1 MNQTENIYRHVA
13 HCLALDVTNVKRTLQ
28 LLEDGASVPFI
39 ARYRKEATGLLDE
52 VAIASIRDA
61 YKTQIEFVKRRQAI
75 TDSLS
80 KRELLNAS
88 LENKLRDAQSLN
100 QLEDIYLP
108 YRPKKRTRGAIARER
123 GLEPLAMQLFAQSNK
138 PLYPERF
145 IVPEKSVFT
154 VKDALAGARDIL
166 AERYNEDQ
174 LMRDEL
180 RNVFRKKATVKS
192 HVVLKQREHAAKFKD
207 YFDWQEPVAKIPG
220 HRLLALF
227 RGEAEKMLHVSFRP
241 DEEEAIRLL
250 VTRIVKHSAHRQ
262 EIIHAI
268 TDCYKRLLAPSL
280 ENELR
285 QELKKKADKEAIK
298 IFAENLREILLAAPL
313 GQKRVLAL
321 DPGFRTGAKL
331 VCLDSQGQLQ
341 YTTTIYPTH
350 GEKQQATAAKVVS
363 DLVKHYSI
371 EAIAIGNGTASRET
385 EAFIRKLDLGK
396 DLIVTT
402 VNEDGASIY
411 SASESARTEFPN
423 QDITVRGA
431 ISIGR
436 RLQDPL
442 AELVK
447 IDPKSIGVGQ
457 YQHDV
462 NQAELKKGLEDV
474 VISCVNSVGVELNT
488 ASLALLTYVSGLGPS
503 LAANIVSW
511 REQQG
516 AFVDRNELLKV
527 PRLGAKA
534 YEQAAGFLRIR
545 TSSNPLDASGVHPE
559 SYAIVAQ
566 MAEDSLVTI
575 KELMRSESA
584 RKRIQLDRYRSDG
597 VGLPTLEDILTELSK
612 PGRDPRKTFA
622 SVAFADHVQS
632 FDDLEA
638 DMVLPAIIT
647 NVTSFGAFADI
658 GVHQDGLIHIS
669 QLANTFVKEPSDIV
683 RVRQRVMVRI
693 IEIDHD
699 RKRISLSMK
708 GVPQEC

>member
-13 HCLALDVTNVKRTLQ
+13 HRLALDVNNVKRTLQ
-28 LLEDGASVPFI
+28 LLEDGATVPFI

-52 VAIASIRDA
+52 VAIGSIRDA
-61 YKTQIEFVKRRQAI
+61 YETQIEFVKRRQAI
-75 TDSLS
+75 TDSLR
-80 KRELLNAS
+80 KRELLDAS
-88 LENKLRDAQSLN
+88 LENKLGDAQSLN

-108 YRPKKRTRGAIARER
+108 YRPKRRTRGTIARER
-123 GLEPLAMQLFAQSNK
+123 GLEPLAMQLLTQTNE
-138 PLYPERF
+138 PLNPERY
-145 IVPEKSVFT
+145 ISPQKSVFT
-154 VKDALAGARDIL
+154 GKDALAGARDIL
-166 AERYNEDQ
+166 AERFNEDQ
-174 LMRDEL
+174 LIRDEL

-192 HVVLKQREHAAKFKD
+192 HVVLKKREQAAKFKD
-207 YFDWQEPVAKIPG
+207 YFDWQEPVAKMPG

-227 RGEAEKMLHVSFRP
+227 RGETEKMLHVSFRP
-241 DEEEAIRLL
+241 DEEEAIQLL
-250 VTRIVKHSAHRQ
+250 ITRIVKHSAYRQ
-262 EIIHAI
+262 EIIQAI

-285 QELKKKADKEAIK
+285 KELKDKADKEAIK
-298 IFAENLREILLAAPL
+298 IFAENLRELLLAPPL
-313 GQKRVLAL
+313 GQKRILAL

-385 EAFIRKLDLGK
+385 ETFIRKLDLGN
-396 DLIVTT
+396 DLLITT

-442 AELVK
+442 SELVK

-462 NQAELKKGLEDV
+462 NQTELKKCLEDV
-474 VISCVNSVGVELNT
+474 VINCVNSVGVELNT
-488 ASLALLTYVSGLGPS
+488 ASVALLSYVSGLGPS

-511 REQQG
+511 REEHG
-516 AFVDRNELLKV
+516 TFANRKELLKV

-534 YEQAAGFLRIR
+534 YEQAAGFLRLGN
-545 TSSNPLDASGVHPE
+545 SSNPLDASGVHPE

-575 KELMRSESA
+575 KELMRSEPV
-584 RKRIQLDRYRSDG
+584 RKRIQLDRYVSDN
-597 VGLPTLEDILTELSK
+597 VG
-612 PGRDPRKTFA
+612 
-622 SVAFADHVQS
+622 
-632 FDDLEA
+632 
-638 DMVLPAIIT
+638 
-647 NVTSFGAFADI
+647 
-658 GVHQDGLIHIS
+658 
-669 QLANTFVKEPSDIV
+669 
-683 RVRQRVMVRI
+683 
-693 IEIDHD
+693 
-699 RKRISLSMK
+699 
-708 GVPQEC
+708 

>member
-1 MNQTENIYRHVA
+1 MNHIESIYTHIA
-13 HCLALDVTNVKRTLQ
+13 HRLALDVTNVKRTLQ

-52 VAIASIRDA
+52 VAIASIRDE
-61 YKTQIEFVKRRQAI
+61 YHTQREFVKRRQAI
-75 TDSLS
+75 TDSLQ
-80 KRELLNAS
+80 KRDLLDS
-88 LENKLRDAQSLN
+88 VLETKLREAQSIH

-108 YRPKKRTRGAIARER
+108 YRPKRRTRGAIACER
-123 GLEPLAMQLFAQSNK
+123 GLEHLATQLLTQSNE
-138 PLYPERF
+138 PLNPERF
-145 IVPEKSVFT
+145 ISPEKSVFT

-166 AERYNEDQ
+166 AERFNEDQ
-174 LMRDEL
+174 LIREKL
-180 RNVFRKKATVKS
+180 RTLFRKKATVKS
-192 HVVLKQREHAAKFKD
+192 HVISKQREHAAKFKD

-227 RGEAEKMLHVSFRP
+227 RGETEKMLHVSFRP

-250 VTRIVKHSAHRQ
+250 IAMIVKHSAYRQ
-262 EIIHAI
+262 EIIQAI
-268 TDCYKRLLAPSL
+268 SDCYKRLLAPSL

-285 QELKKKADKEAIK
+285 KALKDTADKEAIK
-298 IFAENLREILLAAPL
+298 IFSENLKELLLAPPL

-385 EAFIRKLDLGK
+385 EAFIRNLDLGN
-396 DLIVTT
+396 DLIITT

-411 SASESARTEFPN
+411 SASASARTEFPN

-431 ISIGR
+431 VSIGR

-462 NQAELKKGLEDV
+462 NQAALKKCLEDV

-488 ASLALLTYVSGLGPS
+488 ASVALLTYVSGLGPS

-511 REQQG
+511 REEHG
-516 AFVDRNELLKV
+516 AFTNRKELLKV

-545 TSSNPLDASGVHPE
+545 NSTNPLDASGVHPE

-566 MAEDSLVTI
+566 MAKDSLVTI
-575 KELMRSESA
+575 KELIRSEPA
-584 RKRIQLDRYRSDG
+584 RKRIQLDRYISAR
-597 VGLPTLEDILTELSK
+597 VGLPTLKDILTELSK
-612 PGRDPRKTFA
+612 PGRDPRETFS

-632 FDDLEA
+632 FEDLEP
-638 DMVLPAIIT
+638 DMILPAIIT

-693 IEIDHD
+693 IEIDQE
-699 RKRISLSMK
+699 RRRISLSMK
-708 GVPQEC
+708 DVPQDR

>member
-13 HCLALDVTNVKRTLQ
+13 HRLALDVNNVKRTLQ
-28 LLEDGASVPFI
+28 LLEDGATVPFI

-52 VAIASIRDA
+52 VAIGSIRDA
-61 YKTQIEFVKRRQAI
+61 YETQIEFVKRRQAI
-75 TDSLS
+75 TDSLR
-80 KRELLNAS
+80 KRELLDAS
-88 LENKLRDAQSLN
+88 LENKLGDAQSLN

-108 YRPKKRTRGAIARER
+108 YRPKRRTRGTIARER
-123 GLEPLAMQLFAQSNK
+123 GLEPLAMQLLTQTNE
-138 PLYPERF
+138 PLNPERY
-145 IVPEKSVFT
+145 ISPKKSVFT
-154 VKDALAGARDIL
+154 GKDALAGARDIL
-166 AERYNEDQ
+166 AERFNEDQ
-174 LMRDEL
+174 LIRDEL

-192 HVVLKQREHAAKFKD
+192 HVVLKKREQAAKFKD
-207 YFDWQEPVAKIPG
+207 YFDWQEPVAKMPG

-227 RGEAEKMLHVSFRP
+227 RGETEKMLHVSFRP
-241 DEEEAIRLL
+241 DEEEAIQLL
-250 VTRIVKHSAHRQ
+250 ITRIVKHSAYRQ
-262 EIIHAI
+262 EIIQAI

-285 QELKKKADKEAIK
+285 KELKDKADKEAIK
-298 IFAENLREILLAAPL
+298 IFAENLRELLLAPPL
-313 GQKRVLAL
+313 GQKRILAL

-385 EAFIRKLDLGK
+385 ETFIRKLDLGN
-396 DLIVTT
+396 DLLITT

-442 AELVK
+442 SELVK

-462 NQAELKKGLEDV
+462 NQTELKKCLEDV
-474 VISCVNSVGVELNT
+474 VINCVNSVGVELNT
-488 ASLALLTYVSGLGPS
+488 ASVALLSYVSGLGPS

-511 REQQG
+511 REEHG
-516 AFVDRNELLKV
+516 TFANRKELLKV

-534 YEQAAGFLRIR
+534 YEQAAGFLRLGN
-545 TSSNPLDASGVHPE
+545 SSNPLDASGVHPE

-575 KELMRSESA
+575 KELMRSELA
-584 RKRIQLDRYRSDG
+584 RKRIQSDRYISDN
-597 VGLPTLEDILTELSK
+597 VGLPTLEYILTELSR
-612 PGRDPRKTFA
+612 PGRDPRKTFS
-622 SVAFADHVQS
+622 SVAFADHVHS
-632 FDDLEA
+632 FDDLESG
-638 DMVLPAIIT
+638 MVLPAIIT
-647 NVTSFGAFADI
+647 NVTSFGAFA
-658 GVHQDGLIHIS
+658 
-669 QLANTFVKEPSDIV
+669 
-683 RVRQRVMVRI
+683 
-693 IEIDHD
+693 
-699 RKRISLSMK
+699 
-708 GVPQEC
+708 